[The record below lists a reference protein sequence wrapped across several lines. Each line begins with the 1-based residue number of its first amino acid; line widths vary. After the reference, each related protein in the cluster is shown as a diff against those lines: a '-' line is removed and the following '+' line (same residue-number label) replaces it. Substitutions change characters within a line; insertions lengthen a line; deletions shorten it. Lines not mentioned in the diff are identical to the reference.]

1 MAKEDHIEL
10 EGVVTAVS
18 HGLYTVAVKVD
29 NKEEPISV
37 RCTLSG
43 RLRQNFIRVLL
54 NDNVTIEVSPYDLTN
69 GKITYRTK

>member
-10 EGVVTAVS
+10 EGIVKSVS
-18 HGLYTVAVKVD
+18 HGLYDVAVNIDGKD
-29 NKEEPISV
+29 EPIIV

-54 NDNVTIEVSPYDLTN
+54 NDSVRIEVSPYDLTN